1 LANSINR
8 IRTIALVGQAGSGK
22 TSLAEALLTKAG
34 AVRTSGTVERGTT
47 VCDYAPGEKQ
57 LRHSLKLAVATFESK
72 LDGEPIRV
80 HMLDTPGYADFAGH
94 ALPALAAVETAA
106 IVINAQNGI
115 EMMTSRFMQYAEKR
129 GLDRLII
136 VNKID
141 ATNVDCERLLDRI
154 QQTFGKECLPLNLP
168 AGDRSRVSDC
178 FFAPSGEADFS
189 SVEEAHRRLVEQV
202 VEVDERLTEQY
213 LEKGEVTPE
222 ELHEPLEQAMREGH
236 LIPVVFTSAKTG
248 AGIAELLEVIVK
260 LLANPTE
267 GNPAVYEREEGSGK
281 REALTASPDIHKHAL
296 AHVFKIET
304 DPYIGRLAVFRVH
317 QGRLTPNMQ
326 LYIGE
331 GRKPIKPAHL
341 YMLRGKTQTEVQ
353 EALPGDICA
362 IARID
367 EIQFDQILHDSPEDA
382 HLHARPLELP
392 TSVFGLAVM
401 PKKRQDEQK
410 VSDVLHK
417 IAAEDPCFRIEHN
430 SQTNETVMRG
440 LGEMHLKA
448 VLDKMSSQYRIE
460 LDTHPPSVPFR
471 ETIAAKADGHSRHKK
486 QTGGAGQFGEV
497 FLKVEPLPR
506 GKGFEFVNA
515 VKGGTIP
522 SQFIPSV
529 EKGVRNVLEAGF
541 VAGFPLQDVRVI
553 VYDGKTHPVDSKD
566 VAFMSAGRKAFLDA
580 LAKAHPIVLE
590 PIVNVEI
597 VAPEE
602 RMGDIAGEISAHRG
616 QIRGSDSSRP
626 GVLQITAQA
635 PLSELEQFPARLKS
649 LTAGRGSYSLEF
661 SHYEPAPLQLQQK
674 LQAAH
679 RPQAEA
685 DWLARKN
692 YRNCNYTYDYRPA
705 AAGGSARGCGRAV
718 SARRV
723 MRKGARF

>member
-1 LANSINR
+1 VTNSTKQ

-22 TSLAEALLTKAG
+22 TSLAEALLAKAG
-34 AVRTSGTVERGTT
+34 AVPAAGSVERGTT
-47 VCDYAPGEKQ
+47 VCDYSPLEKQ
-57 LRHSLKLAVATFESK
+57 LRHSLKLAVASFEAK
-72 LDGEPIRV
+72 NGDEPTRV
-80 HMLDTPGYADFAGH
+80 HLLDTPGYPDFLGH
-94 ALPALAAVETAA
+94 ALPGLAAVETAA

-115 EMMTSRFMQYAEKR
+115 EMMTGRFMQYAQKR
-129 GLDRLII
+129 GLDRVIV

-141 ATNVDCERLLDRI
+141 AINVDCEDLLERI
-154 QQTFGKECLPLNLP
+154 QQAFGQECLPLNLP
-168 AGDRSRVSDC
+168 AGDRSKVSDC

-189 SVEEAHRRLVEQV
+189 SVEECHRKLVEQV
-202 VEVDERLTEQY
+202 VEVDETLMEKY

-222 ELHEPLEQAMREGH
+222 ELHEPLERALREGH

-267 GNPAVYEREEGSGK
+267 GNPPVYVSTPSGVGEPK
-281 REALTASPDIHKHAL
+281 ELRAFPNPDDHAL

-326 LYIGE
+326 LYVGE
-331 GRKPIKPAHL
+331 GRKPIRPAHL

-362 IARID
+362 IARIE
-367 EIQFDQILHDSPEDA
+367 EIQFDQILHDSAEDA

-392 TSVFGLAVM
+392 TPVFGLAVI

-417 IAAEDPCFRIEHN
+417 IAAEDPCFRIEHDA
-430 SQTNETVMRG
+430 QANETVMRG

-448 VLDKMSSQYRIE
+448 ILDKMASQYKLE
-460 LDTHPPSVPFR
+460 LDTRPPSVPFR
-471 ETIAAKADGHSRHKK
+471 ETIVAKAEGHCRHKK

-497 FLKVEPLPR
+497 FLRVEPLPR
-506 GKGFEFVNA
+506 GKGFEFVDA

-522 SQFIPSV
+522 RQFIPSV
-529 EKGVRNVLEAGF
+529 EKGVRNVLEHGF
-541 VAGFPLQDVRVI
+541 VAGYPLQDVRVI

-580 LAKAHPIVLE
+580 LAKARPIVLE

-597 VAPEE
+597 FAPEDK
-602 RMGDIAGEISAHRG
+602 MGDIAGELSAHRG
-616 QIRGSDSSRP
+616 QIRGSDSPRP
-626 GVLQITAQA
+626 GLLQITAQA
-635 PLSELEQFPARLKS
+635 PLSELEHFPARLKS

-685 DWLARKN
+685 E
-692 YRNCNYTYDYRPA
+692 
-705 AAGGSARGCGRAV
+705 
-718 SARRV
+718 
-723 MRKGARF
+723 

>member
-1 LANSINR
+1 MANPINH

-22 TSLAEALLTKAG
+22 TSLAEALLAKAG
-34 AVRTSGTVERGTT
+34 AVPVAGSVERGTT
-47 VCDYAPGEKQ
+47 VGDYTPLEKQ
-57 LRHSLKLAVATFESK
+57 LRHSLKLSVASFEAK
-72 LDGEPIRV
+72 NGDEPTRI
-80 HMLDTPGYADFAGH
+80 HLLDTPGYPDFLGH
-94 ALPALAAVETAA
+94 SLPALAAVETAA
-106 IVINAQNGI
+106 IVINAQNGV
-115 EMMTSRFMQYAEKR
+115 EMMTGRFMQYAQKR
-129 GLDRLII
+129 GLDRVIV

-141 ATNVDCERLLDRI
+141 AENVDCEALLDRI
-154 QQTFGKECLPLNLP
+154 QQAFGKECLPLNLP
-168 AGDRSRVSDC
+168 AGNRSKVSDC

-202 VEVDERLTEQY
+202 VEVDENLMTQY

-222 ELHEPLEQAMREGH
+222 ELHEPLEQVLREGH

-248 AGIAELLEVIVK
+248 AGVAELLTVIVK

-267 GNPAVYEREEGSGK
+267 GNPPVYVSTPTGSDGDIK
-281 REALTASPDIHKHAL
+281 DITAIPDPAKHAL

-304 DPYIGRLAVFRVH
+304 DPYIGRIAVFRVH

-326 LYIGE
+326 LYIGD
-331 GRKPIKPAHL
+331 GRKPIRPGHL

-353 EALPGDICA
+353 EALPGDIVA
-362 IARID
+362 IARIE
-367 EIQFDQILHDSPEDA
+367 EIQFDQILHDSAEDA

-392 TSVFGLAVM
+392 TPVFGLAVL
-401 PKKRQDEQK
+401 PKKRGDEQK
-410 VSDVLHK
+410 VSDVMHK

-430 SQTNETVMRG
+430 AQANETVMRG

-448 VLDKMSSQYRIE
+448 ILEKMAAQYKIE
-460 LDTHPPSVPFR
+460 LDTRPPSVPFR
-471 ETIAAKADGHSRHKK
+471 ETIVAKAEGHCRHKK

-497 FLKVEPLPR
+497 YLRVEPLPR
-506 GKGFEFVNA
+506 GKGFEFVDA

-522 SQFIPSV
+522 RQFIPSV
-529 EKGVRNVLEAGF
+529 EKGVRGVLETGF

-580 LAKAHPIVLE
+580 LAKARPMVLE
-590 PIVNVEI
+590 PIVNVDI
-597 VAPEE
+597 LAPEE
-602 RMGDIAGEISAHRG
+602 RMGDIAGELSAHRG
-616 QIRGSDSSRP
+616 HISGSDSPRP
-626 GVLQITAQA
+626 GVVQITAQA

-661 SHYEPAPLQLQQK
+661 SHYEPAPPLLQQK

-679 RPQAEA
+679 RPQVEAE
-685 DWLARKN
+685 
-692 YRNCNYTYDYRPA
+692 
-705 AAGGSARGCGRAV
+705 
-718 SARRV
+718 
-723 MRKGARF
+723 

>member
-1 LANSINR
+1 MANSIKN

-22 TSLAEALLTKAG
+22 TSLAEALLAKAG
-34 AVRTSGTVERGTT
+34 AVHIAGTVERGTT
-47 VCDYAPGEKQ
+47 ICDYAPGEKQ
-57 LRHSLKLAVATFESK
+57 LHHSLKLAVATFESK
-72 LDGEPIRV
+72 LDGEATRV
-80 HMLDTPGYADFAGH
+80 HLLDTPGYPDFAGH

-115 EMMTSRFMQYAEKR
+115 EMMTSRFMQYAQKR
-129 GLDRLII
+129 GLDRLIV

-141 ATNVDCERLLDRI
+141 GANVDCEALLDRI
-154 QQTFGKECLPLNLP
+154 QQAFGKECLPLNLP
-168 AGDRSRVSDC
+168 AGDRTKVSDC

-202 VEVDERLTEQY
+202 VEVDENLTERY

-236 LIPVVFTSAKTG
+236 LIPVVFTSARTG
-248 AGIAELLEVIVK
+248 AGVAELLEVIVK

-267 GNPAVYEREEGSGK
+267 GNPPVYVSTPTGSDGDIK
-281 REALTASPDIHKHAL
+281 ELTAIPDADKHAL

-317 QGRLTPNMQ
+317 QGRMTPNMQ

-362 IARID
+362 IGRI
-367 EIQFDQILHDSPEDA
+367 EEVQFDSILHDSPEDA
-382 HLHARPLELP
+382 HLHTRSLELP

-401 PKKRQDEQK
+401 AKKRQDEQK

-448 VLDKMSSQYRIE
+448 ILDKMSSQYKIE

-471 ETIAAKADGHSRHKK
+471 ETIASKADGHSRHKK

-497 FLKVEPLPR
+497 FLKVEPLAR

-529 EKGVRNVLEAGF
+529 EKGVRNVLETGF

-597 VAPEE
+597 VTPEE
-602 RMGDIAGEISAHRG
+602 KMGDIAGELSAHRG
-616 QIRGSDSSRP
+616 QIRGSDSPRP
-626 GVLQITAQA
+626 GVLQINAQA

-649 LTAGRGSYSLEF
+649 ITAGRGSYSLEF
-661 SHYEPAPLQLQQK
+661 SHYEPAPIQLQQK
-674 LQAAH
+674 LQQAH
-679 RPQAEA
+679 RPQAE
-685 DWLARKN
+685 LE
-692 YRNCNYTYDYRPA
+692 
-705 AAGGSARGCGRAV
+705 
-718 SARRV
+718 
-723 MRKGARF
+723 